1 MNKIYFKPESIFYII
16 LGTFLVAVA
25 VLFELEDVF
34 EKIFIACGGIF
45 SVIFGINKIRKTPVR
60 KFFAEYS
67 GNIEDIEN
75 SYMYGEKIFHREK
88 FSDEYKFCGV
98 NIGKYIVIYK
108 NNNISAFEIGDISQV
123 NRRILRKKYYGN
135 GIYNGIRDEWYLDI
149 FTNSGKRFIVQ
160 LDEFQTEM
168 LYERLKIRYSE
179 PKISRE
185 TISEFST

>member
-1 MNKIYFKPESIFYII
+1 MKADLNKIYFKSESIFYII
-16 LGTFLVAVA
+16 LGTFLIAIA

-34 EKIFIACGGIF
+34 EKIFIACGG
-45 SVIFGINKIRKTPVR
+45 VLLVLFGINKIRKTPVR
-60 KFFAEYS
+60 NFFAEYS

-75 SYMYGEKIFHREK
+75 SYMYGEKIFHRG
-88 FSDEYKFCGV
+88 KFCGV

-149 FTNSGKRFIVQ
+149 FTYSGKRFTVQ